1 MRLDSE
7 HDFRLP
13 LLRCGANSYFHT
25 EGVDGVGKGAL
36 SPPYRHASCLTS
48 GPRKSEFQFSF
59 SAEAGAGK
67 DEEPLRSFCAVE
79 RGKPTQGAQPLLP
92 LSWCTGRPAG
102 KSPLEPCW
110 DPPPFPVHS
119 LISQSPSNAVSCY
132 SLCAT
137 PVETLAVFLRPGKA
151 SQTLRAQPSIHLARG
166 KCPVPALS
174 PHCCQGC

>member
-48 GPRKSEFQFSF
+48 GSRKSEFQFSF

-67 DEEPLRSFCAVE
+67 DEEPLRTFCAVE
-79 RGKPTQGAQPLLP
+79 RGKPTQGAQPSSRSVGVLA
-92 LSWCTGRPAG
+92 GRQASHRLNLAG
-102 KSPLEPCW
+102 TRL
-110 DPPPFPVHS
+110 HS
-119 LISQSPSNAVSCY
+119 LSTV
-132 SLCAT
+132 
-137 PVETLAVFLRPGKA
+137 
-151 SQTLRAQPSIHLARG
+151 
-166 KCPVPALS
+166 
-174 PHCCQGC
+174 